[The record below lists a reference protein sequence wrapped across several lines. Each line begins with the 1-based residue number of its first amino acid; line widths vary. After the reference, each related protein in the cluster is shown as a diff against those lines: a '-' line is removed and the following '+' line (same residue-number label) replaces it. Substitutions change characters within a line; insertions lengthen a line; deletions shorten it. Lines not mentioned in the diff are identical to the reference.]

1 MRQDGDDMFSILIT
15 TDNHLGYKE
24 DDKTV
29 GNDSFYS
36 FNETLPM

>member
-1 MRQDGDDMFSILIT
+1 MADEENDPDIFKIMIT

-24 DDKTV
+24 EDKIV

-36 FNETLPM
+36 FNETL